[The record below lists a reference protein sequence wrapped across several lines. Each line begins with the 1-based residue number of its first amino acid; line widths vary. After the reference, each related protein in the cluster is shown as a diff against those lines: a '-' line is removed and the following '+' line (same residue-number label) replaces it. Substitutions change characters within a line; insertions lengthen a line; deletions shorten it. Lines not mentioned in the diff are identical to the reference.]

1 MANQPSSD
9 FKMEEKILL
18 ESYILIALA
27 YGTMFYLKWKS
38 HQKQGK

>member
-1 MANQPSSD
+1 MANKSLPE

-18 ESYILIALA
+18 ASYILIALA